1 MKRTILFWCLSLIVY
16 SSFAQRITVS
26 KKYQLTKLG
35 KQVNTGRHE
44 AAPIISPD
52 GNTLYFFIQNHPD
65 NHFGKEGS
73 QDIWVT
79 RKGADGDWGAAEH
92 LAGQLNDHHGNQV
105 FTVFPDG
112 NRIFV
117 RGGKKRDSQGFS
129 IFRGSGNN
137 WSFETELEVEGFEEL
152 NRGKFYGA
160 TISSDGNHMIIYMGS
175 NPRLPFSDLYYSKK
189 TGQNSFSRPVKLP
202 KNINE
207 GPDKFGPFLAPDD
220 KTMYFASTRRDL
232 GMGDA
237 DLYVTQRL
245 DDTWMRWSD
254 PVNLGRPINTPVFD
268 GYISVDSEENIYVA
282 MSGAIIDGGSLD
294 LYVVV
299 PKIIKMQLQGTVTD
313 AGNGENLHAPVE
325 VLIGNKPD
333 TTVYSNRA
341 EGKYSVSLG
350 AEGSYLLKVN
360 KEGYLPAT
368 ESFSLADVYSDTI
381 VTVNF
386 RLTAEKKIIH
396 LGGTVYDAKTQEP
409 ISSATVNIQAGY
421 NGKAIK
427 KNTDAGYYEIAIE
440 ELGEYTVTGHASG
453 YMEKEITVPVSDDN
467 PFYEGN
473 IYLEPIEV
481 GTTVVLENIYFDFD
495 KTTLK
500 EESFEE
506 LDKVVNF
513 MNENETLEVEISG
526 HTDSK
531 GSDQYN
537 HDLSQGR
544 AQSVVDYIVSH
555 GIGQY
560 RLVAKGYGEEKPI
573 DTNDTEEGRAK
584 NRRVEFTILAK

>member
-1 MKRTILFWCLSLIVY
+1 
-16 SSFAQRITVS
+16 
-26 KKYQLTKLG
+26 
-35 KQVNTGRHE
+35 
-44 AAPIISPD
+44 
-52 GNTLYFFIQNHPD
+52 
-65 NHFGKEGS
+65 
-73 QDIWVT
+73 
-79 RKGADGDWGAAEH
+79 
-92 LAGQLNDHHGNQV
+92 
-105 FTVFPDG
+105 PDG